1 VAGRA
6 RLILGRART
15 VTTTQ
20 IAPAARRDAQK
31 PPRRRERRDGAA
43 WVFLSPWLIGA
54 ALLTIGPMIAS
65 LILSFTD
72 YDLFTDPQFV
82 GTANYE
88 RMFFEDPR
96 FWKSVGVTLNYVL
109 VAVPLKLAAALG
121 IALLLN
127 RSRKGQGFYRSAFYA
142 PSLLGAS
149 VAVAIVWRTLFSQEG
164 VVDNTLNVF
173 GLDLGGWISN
183 PALALYVLVTLAVW
197 QFGAPMVI
205 FLAGLKQIPSEL
217 YDAASVDGAGRW
229 RTFWSVTWPLLSPV
243 LFFNLVLE
251 MIGAFQSFT
260 SAYVV
265 SGGRGGPI
273 DSTLFFTL
281 YLYDRGFTAFDM
293 GYASAMAW
301 FLLIVIAIVTALIFR
316 SSRSWVHYTGDE
328 R

>member
-1 VAGRA
+1 M
-6 RLILGRART
+6 T
-15 VTTTQ
+15 VTDPA
-20 IAPAARRDAQK
+20 IRPAAIR
-31 PPRRRERRDGAA
+31 PPESTPAAPRKRRRKGDRAA
-43 WVFLSPWLIGA
+43 WVFLSPWLLG
-54 ALLTIGPMIAS
+54 ALLLTAGPMVAS
-65 LILSFTD
+65 LILSFTN
-72 YDLFTDPQFV
+72 YDLFTAPEFV

-88 RMFFEDPR
+88 RMFTEDPR

-127 RSRKGQGFYRSAFYA
+127 RPRRGQGFYRSAFYA

-149 VAVAIVWRTLFSQEG
+149 VAVAIVWRTLYSNDG
-164 VVDNTLNVF
+164 IVDNSLSAF

-183 PALALYVLVTLAVW
+183 PSLALYVLVSLAVW

-205 FLAGLKQIPSEL
+205 FLAGLKQVPTEL
-217 YDAASVDGAGRW
+217 YDAAAVDGAGKW
-229 RTFWSVTWPLLSPV
+229 RTFWSVTWPMLSPV
-243 LFFNLVLE
+243 VFFNLVLE
-251 MIGAFQSFT
+251 IINSFQAFT

-273 DSTLFFTL
+273 DSTLFYTL
-281 YLYDRGFTAFDM
+281 YLYDRAFTAFDM

-301 FLLIVIAIVTALIFR
+301 FLLVAIAIVTALIFR
-316 SSRSWVHYTGDE
+316 SARGWVHYSGDN

>member
-1 VAGRA
+1 M
-6 RLILGRART
+6 T
-15 VTTTQ
+15 VTMSKPD
-20 IAPAARRDAQK
+20 AGARRAA
-31 PPRRRERRDGAA
+31 PRPAKRRERRDGAA
-43 WVFLSPWLIGA
+43 WVFLSPWLVGA

-72 YDLFTDPQFV
+72 YDLFTAPEFI

-109 VAVPLKLAAALG
+109 VAVPLKLAVALG

-127 RSRKGQGFYRSAFYA
+127 RPRKGQGFYRSAFYA

-149 VAVAIVWRTLFSQEG
+149 VAVAIVWRTLFSNDG
-164 VVDNTLNVF
+164 VVDNTLGVF

-183 PALALYVLVTLAVW
+183 PSLALYVLVSLTVW

-217 YDAASVDGAGRW
+217 YDAASVDGAGKW

-281 YLYDRGFTAFDM
+281 YLYDRAFTAFDM

-316 SSRSWVHYTGDE
+316 SSRSWVHYSGDD

>member
-1 VAGRA
+1 MTAT
-6 RLILGRART
+6 LSET
-15 VTTTQ
+15 S
-20 IAPAARRDAQK
+20 APAPMPPAAAPRAKRRQ
-31 PPRRRERRDGAA
+31 RRDGAA

-65 LILSFTD
+65 LVLSFTD
-72 YDLFTDPQFV
+72 YDLFTAPEFV

-109 VAVPLKLAAALG
+109 VAVPLKLAVALG

-127 RSRKGQGFYRSAFYA
+127 RARRGQGFYRSAFYA

-149 VAVAIVWRTLFSQEG
+149 VAVAIVWRTLFSNDG
-164 VVDNTLNVF
+164 VVDNTLSAF

-183 PALALYVLVTLAVW
+183 PSLALYVLVTLAVW

-205 FLAGLKQIPSEL
+205 FLAGLKQIPGEL
-217 YDAASVDGAGRW
+217 YDAAAMDGAGRW

-281 YLYDRGFTAFDM
+281 YLYDRAFTAFDM

-301 FLLIVIAIVTALIFR
+301 FLLVVIAIVTALIFR
-316 SSRSWVHYTGDE
+316 SSRSWVHYSGDD

>member
-1 VAGRA
+1 MTATLPETALPASV
-6 RLILGRART
+6 
-15 VTTTQ
+15 
-20 IAPAARRDAQK
+20 APARAPRAKRRQ
-31 PPRRRERRDGAA
+31 RRDGAA

-65 LILSFTD
+65 LVLSFTD
-72 YDLFTDPQFV
+72 YDLFTAPEFV

-109 VAVPLKLAAALG
+109 VAVPLKLAVALG

-127 RSRKGQGFYRSAFYA
+127 RARTGQGFYRSAFYA

-149 VAVAIVWRTLFSQEG
+149 VAVAIVWRTLFSNDG
-164 VVDNTLNVF
+164 VVDNTLSVF

-183 PALALYVLVTLAVW
+183 PSLALYVLVTLAVW

-205 FLAGLKQIPSEL
+205 FLAGLKQIPGEL
-217 YDAASVDGAGRW
+217 YDAAAMDGAGRW

-281 YLYDRGFTAFDM
+281 YLYDRAFTAFDM

-301 FLLIVIAIVTALIFR
+301 FLLVVIAIVTALIFR
-316 SSRSWVHYTGDE
+316 SSRNWVHYSGDD

>member
-1 VAGRA
+1 MTATLPETA
-6 RLILGRART
+6 
-15 VTTTQ
+15 
-20 IAPAARRDAQK
+20 APAPVPPAAAPRVKRR
-31 PPRRRERRDGAA
+31 PRRDGAA
-43 WVFLSPWLIGA
+43 WVFLSPWIIGA

-65 LILSFTD
+65 LVLSFTD
-72 YDLFTDPQFV
+72 YDLFTAPEFV

-109 VAVPLKLAAALG
+109 VAVPLKLAVALG

-127 RSRKGQGFYRSAFYA
+127 RARAGQGFYRSAFYA

-149 VAVAIVWRTLFSQEG
+149 VAVAIVWRTLFSNDG
-164 VVDNTLNVF
+164 VVDNTLGVF

-183 PALALYVLVTLAVW
+183 PSLALYVLVTLAVW

-205 FLAGLKQIPSEL
+205 FLAGLKQIPGEL
-217 YDAASVDGAGRW
+217 YDAAAMDGAGRW

-281 YLYDRGFTAFDM
+281 YLYDRAFTAFDM

-301 FLLIVIAIVTALIFR
+301 FLLVVIAIVTALIFR
-316 SSRSWVHYTGDE
+316 SSRSWVHYSGDD

>member
-1 VAGRA
+1 MTATLPEATTSASPPPTRA
-6 RLILGRART
+6 AST
-15 VTTTQ
+15 
-20 IAPAARRDAQK
+20 K
-31 PPRRRERRDGAA
+31 RRRPRGDGAA
-43 WVFLSPWLIGA
+43 WVFLSPWLVGA
-54 ALLTIGPMIAS
+54 VLLTVGPMVAS
-65 LILSFTD
+65 LVLSFTD

-96 FWKSVGVTLNYVL
+96 FWKAVGVTLNYVL

-127 RSRKGQGFYRSAFYA
+127 RPRKGQGFYRSAFYA

-149 VAVAIVWRTLFSQEG
+149 VAVAIVWRTLFAQEG
-164 VVDNTLNVF
+164 VVDNTLGAV

-183 PALALYVLVTLAVW
+183 PSLALYVLVSLTVW

-205 FLAGLKQIPSEL
+205 FLAGLKQVPAEL
-217 YDAASVDGAGRW
+217 YDAAAVDGAGKW

-273 DSTLFFTL
+273 DSTLFYTL
-281 YLYDRGFTAFDM
+281 YLYDRAFTAFDM

-316 SSRSWVHYTGDE
+316 SSRSWVHYAGDD

>member
-1 VAGRA
+1 MPM
-6 RLILGRART
+6 T
-15 VTTTQ
+15 VTHPHTG
-20 IAPAARRDAQK
+20 APVGATDE
-31 PPRRRERRDGAA
+31 PPKKRRERRDGAA

-54 ALLTIGPMIAS
+54 ALLTVGPMVAS

-72 YDLFTDPQFV
+72 YDLFTAPEFI
-82 GTANYE
+82 GTDNYQ

-109 VAVPLKLAAALG
+109 VAVPLKLGIALG

-127 RSRKGQGFYRSAFYA
+127 RPRKGQGFYRSAFYA

-149 VAVAIVWRTLFSQEG
+149 VAVAIVWRTLFSDDG
-164 VVDNTLNVF
+164 VVDSTLSVF

-183 PALALYVLVTLAVW
+183 PSLALYVLVSLAVW

-205 FLAGLKQIPSEL
+205 FLAGLKQIPPEL
-217 YDAASVDGAGRW
+217 YDAASVDGAGPW

-273 DSTLFFTL
+273 DSTLFYTL
-281 YLYDRGFTAFDM
+281 YLYDRAFTAFDM

-301 FLLIVIAIVTALIFR
+301 FLLVVIAIVTALIFR
-316 SSRSWVHYTGDE
+316 SSRSWVHYSGDD

>member
-1 VAGRA
+1 MTATLPETA
-6 RLILGRART
+6 
-15 VTTTQ
+15 
-20 IAPAARRDAQK
+20 APAPVPPAAAPRIQRRQ
-31 PPRRRERRDGAA
+31 RRDGAA

-65 LILSFTD
+65 LVLSFTD
-72 YDLFTDPQFV
+72 YDLFTTPEFV

-109 VAVPLKLAAALG
+109 VAVPLKLAVALC

-127 RSRKGQGFYRSAFYA
+127 RARVGQGFYRSAFYA

-149 VAVAIVWRTLFSQEG
+149 VAVAIVWRTLFSNDG
-164 VVDNTLNVF
+164 VVDNTLSAF

-183 PALALYVLVTLAVW
+183 PSLALYVLVTLAVW

-205 FLAGLKQIPSEL
+205 FLAGLKQIPGEL
-217 YDAASVDGAGRW
+217 YDAAAMDGAGRW

-281 YLYDRGFTAFDM
+281 YLYDRAFTAFDM

-301 FLLIVIAIVTALIFR
+301 FLLVVIAIVTALIFR
-316 SSRSWVHYTGDE
+316 SSRSWVHYSGDD

>member
-1 VAGRA
+1 MTAT
-6 RLILGRART
+6 LPET
-15 VTTTQ
+15 S
-20 IAPAARRDAQK
+20 APAPAPSAALSRAKRRQ
-31 PPRRRERRDGAA
+31 RRDGAA

-65 LILSFTD
+65 LVLSFTD
-72 YDLFTDPQFV
+72 YDLFTSPEFV

-109 VAVPLKLAAALG
+109 VAVPLKLALALC

-127 RSRKGQGFYRSAFYA
+127 RARTGQGFYRSAFYA

-149 VAVAIVWRTLFSQEG
+149 VAVAIVWRTLFSNDG
-164 VVDNTLNVF
+164 VVDNTLSAF

-183 PALALYVLVTLAVW
+183 PSLALYVLVTLAVW

-205 FLAGLKQIPSEL
+205 FLAGLKQIPGEL
-217 YDAASVDGAGRW
+217 YDAAAVDGAGRW

-281 YLYDRGFTAFDM
+281 YLYDRAFTAFDM

-301 FLLIVIAIVTALIFR
+301 FLLVVIAIVTALIFR
-316 SSRSWVHYTGDE
+316 SSRSWVHYSGDD

>member
-1 VAGRA
+1 MTAT
-6 RLILGRART
+6 LPET
-15 VTTTQ
+15 S
-20 IAPAARRDAQK
+20 APASPPPAAAPRAKRRQ
-31 PPRRRERRDGAA
+31 RRDGAA

-65 LILSFTD
+65 LVLSFTD
-72 YDLFTDPQFV
+72 YDLFTAPEFV

-109 VAVPLKLAAALG
+109 VAVPVKLAVALG

-127 RSRKGQGFYRSAFYA
+127 RARTGQGFYRSAFYA

-149 VAVAIVWRTLFSQEG
+149 VAVAIVWRTLFSNDG
-164 VVDNTLNVF
+164 VVDNTLSVF

-183 PALALYVLVTLAVW
+183 PSLALYVLVTLAVW

-205 FLAGLKQIPSEL
+205 FLAGLKQIPGEL
-217 YDAASVDGAGRW
+217 YDAAAMDGAGRW

-281 YLYDRGFTAFDM
+281 YLYDRAFTAFDM

-301 FLLIVIAIVTALIFR
+301 FLLVVIAIVTALIFR
-316 SSRSWVHYTGDE
+316 SSRSWVHYSGDD

>member
-1 VAGRA
+1 M
-6 RLILGRART
+6 T
-15 VTTTQ
+15 VTLPEAA
-20 IAPAARRDAQK
+20 APASA
-31 PPRRRERRDGAA
+31 PPAAAPRAKRRRSRQDGAA

-54 ALLTIGPMIAS
+54 ALLTVGPMVAS
-65 LILSFTD
+65 LVLSFTD

-96 FWKSVGVTLNYVL
+96 FWKAVGVTLNYVL

-127 RSRKGQGFYRSAFYA
+127 RPRKGQGFYRSAFYA
-142 PSLLGAS
+142 PSLLGTS
-149 VAVAIVWRTLFSQEG
+149 VAVAIVWRTLYAQEG
-164 VVDNTLNVF
+164 VVDNTLGAV

-205 FLAGLKQIPSEL
+205 FLAGLKQVPAEL
-217 YDAASVDGAGRW
+217 YDAAAVDGAGRW

-273 DSTLFFTL
+273 DSTLFYTL
-281 YLYDRGFTAFDM
+281 YLYDRAFTAFDM

-301 FLLIVIAIVTALIFR
+301 FLLVVIAIVTALIFR
-316 SSRSWVHYTGDE
+316 SSRSWVHYAGDD